1 MDAHPLVKKLMCVV
15 VVVAAMLPLGWMIYP
30 YVGDVVSG
38 LQFNAIE
45 AVLSAS
51 LGFGLYTTMFN

>member
-1 MDAHPLVKKLMCVV
+1 MDAHPLAKKLMCVV

-30 YVGDVVSG
+30 YVADVVSG

-45 AVLSAS
+45 AVLGAS
-51 LGFGLYTTMFN
+51 LGLGLHATMFN